1 MRFRAG
7 VLKLFGL
14 CVLAGVLAAGVLF
27 PAVGGLGVA
36 SNQASDTVDSL
47 SADLVTTDPPLV
59 STITD
64 SEGDPIAYLFDQYRV
79 LVEPHEIADSMKAAI
94 IAVEDQ
100 RFYQHEG
107 VDWRGTFRAAVTNQ
121 MSGSIAQGGSTLTQ
135 QYVKNYLVHVVAADS
150 PAEQAKAIEQTPARK
165 LREIRI
171 ALQLEQNLDKEE
183 ILAGYLNIVPF
194 GNQTY
199 GVGAAAR
206 TYFNTT
212 ADQLTVPQAALL
224 AGIVNSPGSLNPERN
239 PEEAKRR
246 RNIVIG
252 LMAEQG
258 HISEEAAEEAKREP
272 LGLAQPLGRPPND
285 CVGAGPSDGFFCEY
299 VIDYLA
305 SAGFSKDQLKRGG
318 YTIRTTLDH
327 SITEMAKR
335 AAEDQVPKT
344 TEGIANAMAVV
355 EPGHDGHKVRALVAN
370 RDYGLDP
377 EAGQTMYPLP
387 SGMTM
392 FGAGSIYK
400 TFTAAAALEAGM
412 GIQNEVDVPTTHV
425 SSVYFNNGA
434 PYQVSNDN
442 DGYPARMT
450 LQDALAK
457 SPNTS
462 FVALQERVGLDAV
475 VDMAERLG
483 LRQGM
488 TGINHQG
495 GQIDPTAEREE
506 QRLPQAEFLKGRGI
520 GAFTLGFTPTSVLEL
535 SNVAATI
542 ASNGVWCPPSPIEE
556 VLDRHGNP
564 VAITEA
570 DCEQA
575 VEKEVA
581 DALFVGMSK
590 DDTEG
595 TARAAAQQV
604 SWDRP
609 MLGKTGTTQNHMSA
623 GFIGATPQ
631 MAGAVLTFSDGTSVQ
646 GICDGD
652 PPMLCGDNGNIYG
665 GRIPARTWFATMTGV
680 HEGLPVAPLPAL
692 DPKFEFGGEDHQVPN
707 VVGMGAAQARTVLQ
721 EAGYQVSEAQTNSSE
736 PRGTVVTQSPRGFAL
751 PGDTITISVSTG
763 YVPPAETEQP
773 GPTDQPP
780 GEGGT
785 PAPPPEEGGP
795 SVPPVPP
802 PAPEPTQPELPE
814 PPDDGGD
821 QPPTDPPVG
830 EGN

>member
-1 MRFRAG
+1 M
-7 VLKLFGL
+7 
-14 CVLAGVLAAGVLF
+14 LAGVLAAGVLF

-64 SEGDPIAYLFDQYRV
+64 SEGEPIAYLFDQYRV

-212 ADQLTVPQAALL
+212 ADKLTVPQAALL
-224 AGIVNSPGSLNPERN
+224 AGVVNSPGSLNPERN

-305 SAGFSKDQLKRGG
+305 NAGFSKDQLKRGG

-344 TEGIANAMAVV
+344 TEGIANAMAIV
-355 EPGHDGHKVRALVAN
+355 EPGKDSHKVRALVAN

-412 GIQNEVDVPTTHV
+412 GIQNEVDVPGTYV

-462 FVALQERVGLDAV
+462 FVMLQERVGLDAV

-488 TGINHQG
+488 TGINHHG

-506 QRLPQAEFLKGRGI
+506 QRLPQAEFLKERGI

-556 VLDRHGNP
+556 ILDRHGNP
-564 VAITEA
+564 VPITEA
-570 DCEQA
+570 ECEQA
-575 VEKEVA
+575 VEEEVA
-581 DALFVGMSK
+581 NALFVGMSK

-604 SWDRP
+604 GWDRP

-692 DPKFEFGGEDHQVPN
+692 APEHEFGGDDHQVPN

-721 EAGYQVSEAQTNSSE
+721 EAGYEVSETQTNSSE
-736 PRGTVVTQSPRGFAL
+736 PRGVVVTQSPRGFAL

-773 GPTDQPP
+773 VPTDQPP
-780 GEGGT
+780 GESGT
-785 PAPPPEEGGP
+785 PAPPPEDGGP

-821 QPPTDPPVG
+821 QPPVDPPVV
-830 EGN
+830 EGG